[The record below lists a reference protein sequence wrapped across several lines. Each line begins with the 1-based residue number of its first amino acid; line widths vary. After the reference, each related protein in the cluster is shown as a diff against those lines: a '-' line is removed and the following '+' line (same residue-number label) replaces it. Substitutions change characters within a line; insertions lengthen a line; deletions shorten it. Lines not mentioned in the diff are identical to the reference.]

1 MIYMIRARLC
11 VCVWLIRKWRYF
23 QDRKVIFS
31 IELYIFFFHAPF
43 IPIFI
48 LFSVK
53 MYIYAENR
61 LIFLTVSVEI
71 SFIYLLSINFFPIS
85 WRTVTIFRDLQNS

>member
-11 VCVWLIRKWRYF
+11 VCWSGNEDISKI
-23 QDRKVIFS
+23 IFS

-48 LFSVK
+48 LFFVK
-53 MYIYAENR
+53 MYIFAENR
-61 LIFLTVSVEI
+61 LIFLIVSVEI

>member
-1 MIYMIRARLC
+1 MIRARLC
-11 VCVWLIRKWRYF
+11 VCVVDQEMK
-23 QDRKVIFS
+23 IFPRS
-31 IELYIFFFHAPF
+31 QSHFFDQVVYFFFHAPF

-48 LFSVK
+48 LFFVK

-85 WRTVTIFRDLQNS
+85 